1 MCQSPEDVKYAGL
14 AIDWFQ
20 EKGFDFNEE
29 LNSLFIKKCLEGN
42 QTDAVVK
49 RFLYRKGRIGS
60 WCTPSS
66 IYRLL
71 SALHEQQEHQ
81 AIIQLIQVLTPKGVQ
96 PDLKSFEIV
105 FQAVSTPASASSYD
119 EMAKIAQGLLSAEDY
134 QYLIQKY
141 PCPPPV
147 AADADASPTTAE

>member
-1 MCQSPEDVKYAGL
+1 MCQSSEDVKYAGL

-42 QTDAVVK
+42 QPDAVVK

-66 IYRLL
+66 IHRLL
-71 SALHEQQEHQ
+71 SALQEQQDHQ

-105 FQAVSTPASASSYD
+105 FQAATDPSVASSYE
-119 EMAKIAQGLLSAEDY
+119 EMAKIAQRLLPTEDF
-134 QYLIQKY
+134 QTLTQKY
-141 PCPPPV
+141 PAPP
-147 AADADASPTTAE
+147 AAAAAAAEAPATTE